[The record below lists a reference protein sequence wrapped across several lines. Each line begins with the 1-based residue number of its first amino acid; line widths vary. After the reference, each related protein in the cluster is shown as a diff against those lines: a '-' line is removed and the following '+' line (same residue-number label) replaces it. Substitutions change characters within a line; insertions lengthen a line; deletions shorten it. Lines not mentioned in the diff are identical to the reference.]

1 LLLKRDG
8 NDELLLATNDGQ
20 FYVINCLGEQICFE
34 LGEPIKGFH
43 IGFYSCEWFS
53 SSLSL
58 VDPSTLSETDINQSN
73 QAFELLL
80 DSAAS
85 NTSDEA
91 MLINNSQC
99 IVYISSLTS
108 KICLLQT
115 DFLLP
120 FSKFKS
126 LPNFKFKC
134 KNIFTSA
141 SSLNPKLADAIKN
154 NNSVSKGQL
163 IHNIIYS

>member
-1 LLLKRDG
+1 VFKRDG

-20 FYVINCLGEQICFE
+20 FYVINCHGEQICFE

-43 IGFYSCEWFS
+43 IGFYSCELFS

-73 QAFELLL
+73 QAFELIL

-120 FSKFKS
+120 FNKFKS
-126 LPNFKFKC
+126 LPSFKFKC
-134 KNIFTSA
+134 KNIF
-141 SSLNPKLADAIKN
+141 SSLSRFNPKLVDALKSN
-154 NNSVSKGQL
+154 TTSKGQL
-163 IHNIIYS
+163 IHNMLYSF